1 MKEVLVY
8 DDTYDIVMS
17 AIVPTC
23 GKPTFAMAL
32 YSIIEAYAEALKDID
47 QLTDEINYL
56 TKELNNTA
64 PSL

>member
-17 AIVPTC
+17 AIVPIC

-32 YSIIEAYAEALKDID
+32 YSIIEAYEEALKDID
-47 QLTDEINYL
+47 QLSDQVNYL
-56 TKELNNTA
+56 TKELNDTSPN
-64 PSL
+64 L